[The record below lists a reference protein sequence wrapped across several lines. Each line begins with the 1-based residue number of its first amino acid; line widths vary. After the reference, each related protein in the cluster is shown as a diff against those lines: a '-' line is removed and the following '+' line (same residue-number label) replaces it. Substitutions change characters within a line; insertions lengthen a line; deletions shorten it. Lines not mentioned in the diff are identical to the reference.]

1 MRISGL
7 ATAAALCVAV
17 SAIGYASARPDM
29 AQGAFW
35 PGMDFGKPYLAPSSE
50 DPLTLSPPAPAE
62 GSTRL
67 ARDLEANRGALKGQ
81 GGARWNLAARDADL
95 RAGAVGRT
103 FSCTAGIA
111 ISEAGTPAIA
121 RLLKRANSDFAASTS
136 KVKDYYQRN
145 RPFMDNGQPTC
156 TPADE
161 AGLRKNWSYP
171 SGHSAIG
178 YGAGMVLATLF
189 PEKATAL
196 VARGRAFGDSR
207 YLCNVHWLSDVEEG
221 RGYATAAFARLV
233 ANAEF
238 QRDLQAARA
247 EVQAMKGKLPAPEGC
262 AEEAAAL
269 SVR

>member
-1 MRISGL
+1 MRIPGL
-7 ATAAALCVAV
+7 AATVALCVAI
-17 SAIGYASARPDM
+17 SAVGYASARPDM
-29 AQGAFW
+29 TPGALW
-35 PGMDFGKPYLAPSSE
+35 PGMDFGTPYLSPSNE
-50 DPLTLSPPAPAE
+50 DPLLLSLPAPAE

-67 ARDLEANRGALKGQ
+67 ARDLEANRAALKGQ

-95 RAGAVGRT
+95 RAGAVGRS
-103 FSCTAGIA
+103 FSCTAGVA
-111 ISEAGTPAIA
+111 ISEATTPAIA
-121 RLLKRANSDFAASTS
+121 RLLKRANSDFGAATS
-136 KVKDYYQRN
+136 VAKDYYQRN

-156 TPADE
+156 SPGDE
-161 AGLRKNWSYP
+161 AGLRKNGSYP

-178 YGAGMVLATLF
+178 YGAGLVLATLF
-189 PEKATAL
+189 PEKATSL

-221 RGYATAAFARLV
+221 RIYATAAFARLV

-247 EVQAMKGKLPAPEGC
+247 EVRAMKGKLPAPEGC

-269 SVR
+269 AAR